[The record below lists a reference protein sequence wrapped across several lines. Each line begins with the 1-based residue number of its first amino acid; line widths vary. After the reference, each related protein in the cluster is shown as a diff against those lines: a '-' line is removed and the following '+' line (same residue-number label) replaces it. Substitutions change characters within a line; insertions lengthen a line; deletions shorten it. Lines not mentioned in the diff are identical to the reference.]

1 MHALSVWLGKT
12 PLSIVLQN
20 IDWVIPSVQTIH
32 IVAVSIVIGSV
43 LMLDLKAFG
52 LVGRS
57 LSLAN
62 YAARFGP
69 WIWGAIGVLT
79 LTGLTLV
86 IAEPDRSVENA
97 AFQLKMLLLLCL
109 IAELSA
115 ITVPLRANSLFW
127 EARGRRWL
135 LVALVILSVVTVVS
149 IVFAGRWIA
158 YTQ

>member
-1 MHALSVWLGKT
+1 ML
-12 PLSIVLQN
+12 LQN
-20 IDWVIPSVQTIH
+20 IEWVIPGVQTLH

-69 WIWGAIGVLT
+69 WIWGAIGVLA
-79 LTGLTLV
+79 LTGLALV
-86 IAEPDRSVENA
+86 IAEPDRSIENA
-97 AFQLKMLLLLCL
+97 VFQLKMLLLLCL

-115 ITVPLRANSLFW
+115 LLIPIRANSAFW
-127 EARGRRWL
+127 EGRGRRWL
-135 LVALVILSVVTVVS
+135 LITLVTLSLLTVVG